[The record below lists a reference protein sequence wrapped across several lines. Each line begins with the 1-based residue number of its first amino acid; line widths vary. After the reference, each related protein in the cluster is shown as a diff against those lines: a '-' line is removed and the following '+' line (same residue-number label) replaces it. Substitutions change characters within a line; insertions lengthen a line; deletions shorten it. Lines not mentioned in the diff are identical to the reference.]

1 MIALCQR
8 RTLPHGRTHAHWL
21 HLTGSG
27 WEVGGWVNG
36 RWVVGG
42 KSAAPDGQA
51 DGQKAAQ
58 IDRTKWQGG
67 GGWGLDGQSDS
78 WRGPRTT

>member
-1 MIALCQR
+1 VV
-8 RTLPHGRTHAHWL
+8 GWL
-21 HLTGSG
+21 GK
-27 WEVGGWVNG
+27 WA
-36 RWVVGG
+36 VGG

-58 IDRTKWQGG
+58 IDRTKWQGEG
-67 GGWGLDGQSDS
+67 MGLQGQSDS

>member
-1 MIALCQR
+1 VV
-8 RTLPHGRTHAHWL
+8 GWL
-21 HLTGSG
+21 GK
-27 WEVGGWVNG
+27 WA
-36 RWVVGG
+36 VGG